1 MYLTHFSFFFQDD
14 IAKNAV
20 PDDFPNDLGLYNL
33 LPNDNNDDPQATSA
47 SSYRTNCNTHFY
59 YFVTRMLSSVNNK
72 ITNFEGKK
80 ANILFGE
87 IFSVSDEAYAL
98 IILINELHVWK
109 EQIKEKKKQNK
120 NKLKCKFVSPR
131 SGKKDSWSNEGRM
144 MYNNLCRKIKE
155 LRSNESTG
163 NNIENELLLMIQNS
177 SDSLSEKTCSSKE
190 KENGNVIF
198 DDYIDDDLQQL
209 LLDV

>member
-1 MYLTHFSFFFQDD
+1 M
-14 IAKNAV
+14 

-33 LPNDNNDDPQATSA
+33 LPNDNNADPQATSV

-98 IILINELHVWK
+98 ISLINELHVWK
-109 EQIKEKKKQNK
+109 EQIKEKKKQIN
-120 NKLKCKFVSPR
+120 
-131 SGKKDSWSNEGRM
+131 W
-144 MYNNLCRKIKE
+144 I
-155 LRSNESTG
+155 
-163 NNIENELLLMIQNS
+163 IH
-177 SDSLSEKTCSSKE
+177 KTRI
-190 KENGNVIF
+190 N
-198 DDYIDDDLQQL
+198 
-209 LLDV
+209 